1 MKKEKTRKEALKYNV
16 QRSEE
21 GGSRLPK
28 GILPE
33 RESWTCVQEAQER
46 VFLEPGSLGL
56 SPGAATYCVS
66 LGKSLTFSELI
77 SSSVH

>member
-46 VFLEPGSLGL
+46 VFLEGR
-56 SPGAATYCVS
+56 AAWDVQVP
-66 LGKSLTFSELI
+66 SE
-77 SSSVH
+77 VREDPH

>member
-21 GGSRLPK
+21 GGSHLPK

-46 VFLEPGSLGL
+46 VFLEGR
-56 SPGAATYCVS
+56 GAWHVQVP
-66 LGKSLTFSELI
+66 SE
-77 SSSVH
+77 VREDPY